1 MSTPKHLTVFIFSM
15 MMILAT
21 APSAEAWS
29 WKTHADIVDEVYY
42 GLPPEVQKNLN
53 LEIMRNASNEPDEI
67 FKDFRHHSY
76 PNSYDKAMSW
86 LDKGK
91 IAYDRGDYDEASFN
105 YGVATHYISDTFSAP
120 HCISKEKYSD
130 HSRYE
135 NQAKKLTPEASYNN
149 NTDLNTKMK
158 NAYNQGSKD
167 WVLWLDTND
176 TSIIQANLN
185 SGVSA
190 SLVAVN
196 ESINSEASPDL
207 WTQITDFVMKYVYD
221 SPKISG

>member
-1 MSTPKHLTVFIFSM
+1 MSTMKHLTVFILSM
-15 MMILAT
+15 VIVLAT
-21 APSAEAWS
+21 APSADAWS
-29 WKTHADIVDEVYY
+29 WKTHSDIVDVVYY

-53 LEIMRNASNEPDEI
+53 LEIMRNGSNEPDEV

-76 PNSYDKAMSW
+76 PNSYDKAKSW

-120 HCISKEKYSD
+120 HCISKEEYSD

-135 NQAKKLTPEASYNN
+135 NRAKKLTPVVTYNN
-149 NTDLNTKMK
+149 STDLNTKMK
-158 NAYNQGSKD
+158 NAYNQGSED
-167 WVLWLDTND
+167 WVLWLDTGD

-185 SGVSA
+185 NGASA

-207 WTQITDFVMKYVYD
+207 WTQITDIIRKYVYD
-221 SPKISG
+221 SPEVSG

>member
-42 GLPPEVQKNLN
+42 KLPPEVQKNLN

-76 PNSYDKAMSW
+76 PNSYDKAKSW

-135 NQAKKLTPEASYNN
+135 NRAKKLTPEASYNN
-149 NTDLNTKMK
+149 STDLNTKMK
-158 NAYNQGSKD
+158 NTYNQGSKD
-167 WVLWLDTND
+167 WVLWLDTDD

>member
-1 MSTPKHLTVFIFSM
+1 MKHLTVFILSM
-15 MMILAT
+15 VIVLAT
-21 APSAEAWS
+21 APSADAWS
-29 WKTHADIVDEVYY
+29 WKTHSDIVDVVYY

-53 LEIMRNASNEPDEI
+53 LEIMRNGSNEPDEV

-76 PNSYDKAMSW
+76 PNSYDKANSW

-120 HCISKEKYSD
+120 HCISKEEYSD

-135 NQAKKLTPEASYNN
+135 NRAKKLTPVVTYNN
-149 NTDLNTKMK
+149 STDLNTKMK
-158 NAYNQGSKD
+158 NAYNQGSED
-167 WVLWLDTND
+167 WVLWLDTGD

-185 SGVSA
+185 NGASA

-207 WTQITDFVMKYVYD
+207 WTQITDIIRKYVYD
-221 SPKISG
+221 SPEVSG

>member
-1 MSTPKHLTVFIFSM
+1 MSTMKHLTVFILSM
-15 MMILAT
+15 VIVLAT
-21 APSAEAWS
+21 APSADAWS
-29 WKTHADIVDEVYY
+29 WKTHSDIVDVVYY

-53 LEIMRNASNEPDEI
+53 LEIMRNGSNEPDEV

-76 PNSYDKAMSW
+76 PNSYDKAKSW

-91 IAYDRGDYDEASFN
+91 IAYDHGDYDEASFN
-105 YGVATHYISDTFSAP
+105 YGVATHYISDTFSVP
-120 HCISKEKYSD
+120 HCISKEEYSD

-135 NQAKKLTPEASYNN
+135 NRAKKLTPVVTYNN
-149 NTDLNTKMK
+149 STDLNTKMK
-158 NAYNQGSKD
+158 NAYNQGSED
-167 WVLWLDTND
+167 WVLWLDTGD

-185 SGVSA
+185 NGASA

-207 WTQITDFVMKYVYD
+207 WTQITDIIRKYVYD
-221 SPKISG
+221 SPEVSG